1 MAAREAE
8 WEELASNQFFS
19 FTFLE
24 NFDLNE
30 VSDTK
35 NLTNLESDES
45 DFEREEIRSTDD
57 KNYIASDELK
67 QQCEKIDS
75 RL

>member
-19 FTFLE
+19 FTFPE

-30 VSDTK
+30 NS
-35 NLTNLESDES
+35 
-45 DFEREEIRSTDD
+45 
-57 KNYIASDELK
+57 YIFCTWNSMEF
-67 QQCEKIDS
+67 S
-75 RL
+75 H